1 MTKRQTLAEFTA
13 KAQAVHG
20 TKYTYQGLEF
30 INSKAWVRATCP
42 EHGEVFQVATEHL
55 RRSGC
60 PACGHAQKGLDKR
73 KTREQV
79 ISEMR
84 VVHGDKYSYGDIKYR
99 NSKSYIDITCPEHGI
114 FEQNTSNHLSGKGC
128 AKCGILKRG
137 VATSYE
143 DIIIKCR
150 KAHGNKYSY
159 GDTSLKN
166 GKRYIDII
174 CPKHGT
180 FNQQIGHHTVGSG
193 CKSCAAEAQGLR
205 SRLEEDDTIARAT
218 DTHKGKYSYGDIVR
232 SKDQTYI
239 EVICPQHGKFNQILH
254 NHLRGQGCYA
264 CGVSKVTEARTWT
277 LEDFILKAQEI
288 HGNKYK
294 YLKLAKSNTNKSLVT
309 YTCPKH
315 GEITQL
321 CNSHLDGHGCRDCGL
336 YMPKISKGNKEIST
350 VLCQQGVGLEM
361 EYPITNTR
369 KRMDIFI
376 PSLKLGIEYN
386 GNYWHSS
393 QYKSNDAHKERS
405 KLAEDRGIRL
415 VHIFSHEWRLRRPAV
430 ETLLKRLCNV
440 EVHKVA
446 ARKCKVVTPSKEV
459 ANAFL
464 ELNHIQGGARTGEF
478 VGLEHEGKLV
488 AVMVFN
494 FNTSN
499 RNEAADST
507 KVELTRYASSCT
519 VVGGFSKLMKA
530 WLKLNPVKTVVSYS
544 DNRLFTGK
552 VYELAGFKK
561 IHTTQPDYKYLE
573 PGWDDTLHH
582 KSKYQKKHLVERF
595 GVEACEGKTERQITE
610 ENSIYQ
616 VYDCGK
622 TRWEFAV

>member
-20 TKYTYQGLEF
+20 TKYTYQGLESR
-30 INSKAWVRATCP
+30 NSKAWVRATCP
-42 EHGEVFQVATEHL
+42 EHGEVFQSVGQHL
-55 RRSGC
+55 RGTGC
-60 PACGHAQKGLDKR
+60 PACGHAQKGVTKR
-73 KTREQV
+73 SSKE
-79 ISEMR
+79 S
-84 VVHGDKYSYGDIKYR
+84 VVQNARLKHGDKYVYGDLTYS
-99 NSKSYIDITCPEHGI
+99 NSRAYLDITCPEHGI
-114 FEQNTSNHLSGKGC
+114 FNQNVDKHLSGQGC
-128 AKCGILKRG
+128 PECGKLVSVEKRRWTLG
-137 VATSYE
+137 EFREAASKVHGQYTYTGIE
-143 DIIIKCR
+143 GR
-150 KAHGNKYSY
+150 KAVIVCPEHGEFK
-159 GDTSLKN
+159 
-166 GKRYIDII
+166 
-174 CPKHGT
+174 
-180 FNQQIGHHTVGSG
+180 
-193 CKSCAAEAQGLR
+193 QG
-205 SRLEEDDTIARAT
+205 
-218 DTHKGKYSYGDIVR
+218 
-232 SKDQTYI
+232 
-239 EVICPQHGKFNQILH
+239 FH
-254 NHLRGQGCYA
+254 NHLIGQGCPT
-264 CGVSKVTEARTWT
+264 CGTALKGTRQTFEELV
-277 LEDFILKAQEI
+277 LKAREV
-288 HGNKYK
+288 HGDRYT
-294 YLKLAKSNTNKSLVT
+294 YRELLYPAGSRSLVV
-309 YTCPKH
+309 YTCLHH
-315 GEITQL
+315 GEITQIA
-321 CNSHLDGHGCRDCGL
+321 NDHLGGHGCAACSPRVSQPTIEVAKL
-336 YMPKISKGNKEIST
+336 LKSW
-350 VLCQQGVGLEM
+350 GVDSVQEVNLSG
-361 EYPITNTR
+361 TR
-369 KRMDIFI
+369 KTLDIYVE
-376 PSLKLGIEYN
+376 PLKLAIEYN

-393 QYKSNDAHKERS
+393 KFIQSSAHKERS

-488 AVMVFN
+488 AVMVFS

-573 PGWDDTLHH
+573 SGWDDTLHH

-622 TRWEFAV
+622 TRWEFVV